1 MTERSLS
8 QPSVFIIGA
17 GWSGLSA
24 AIQLVRAGRRVRVL
38 EAAPQAGGRA
48 RRQVLNWP
56 DGSEII
62 LDNGQHLLLGAYR
75 ETLALIRSLG
85 GRGMKRLP
93 FDWQNVA
100 GVRLQRHGQGG
111 ASSGDESISRQL
123 AESLSM
129 VGAMV
134 NAQGLSRRLRVSLLR
149 TLVMA
154 RLTHWRPAVGVRT
167 VADWF
172 ERTGQP
178 PALIRQ
184 LWEPLVVSAMNTPP
198 ELASAATFLRVLRD
212 SLGKEPAASDFVLAG
227 EDLAAL
233 LVDPALAFLGKHG
246 MPVAL
251 RTPVREISREP
262 DGRFTLR
269 VQDPVEGEQQL
280 RAEQIVL
287 ATPPA
292 VSARLLAGVLDAATL
307 APLNAFDYRPITT
320 AYVGWK
326 AELPGLPAH
335 LPVMMSL
342 IGPEGAPEGD
352 GPAHWF
358 FDRGEQAGWRLAAL
372 VISDSGQ
379 ALARG
384 DEALLAGLQRQ
395 LTQLLKLPP
404 AGHIALIHEKR
415 ATFACTPE
423 RPVVPPGFLQPQL
436 PGLVLAGDYSYGP
449 YPATLEG
456 AVRSG
461 RMAAELLLDGD

>member
-1 MTERSLS
+1 MTQSSFS
-8 QPSVFIIGA
+8 QPPVFIIGA
-17 GWSGLSA
+17 GWAGLSA
-24 AIQLVRAGRRVRVL
+24 AVQLVRAGRRVQVL

-56 DGSEII
+56 DGSQIS

-75 ETLALIRSLG
+75 ETLELIDSLG
-85 GRGMKRLP
+85 GQGLQRLP

-100 GVRLQRHGQGG
+100 GLRLQRRPHGEPGHQ
-111 ASSGDESISRQL
+111 AESIGQQL
-123 AESLSM
+123 AESLSL

-134 NAQGLSRRLRVSLLR
+134 NAQGISKRLRVSLLR
-149 TLVMA
+149 TLVLA
-154 RLTHWRPAVGVRT
+154 RMTHWRPAVGVRT

-178 PALIRQ
+178 AALIRQ
-184 LWEPLVVSAMNTPP
+184 LWQPLVVSAMNTPP

-227 EDLAAL
+227 RDLGAL
-233 LVDPALAFLGKHG
+233 LVDPALAFLQRHG

-251 RTPVREISREP
+251 RSPVRDITRQA
-262 DGRFTLR
+262 DGSYMLR
-269 VQDPVEGEQQL
+269 VQDPEHGEQL
-280 RAEQIVL
+280 LTASQIVL
-287 ATPPA
+287 ATPPST
-292 VSARLLAGVLDAATL
+292 SARLLAGLLDATML
-307 APLNAFDYRPITT
+307 EPLDAFDHRPITT
-320 AYVGWK
+320 AYVGWR
-326 AELPGLPAH
+326 ADQPGLPAR
-335 LPVMMSL
+335 LPVMISL
-342 IGPEGAPEGD
+342 VGAPGSADGD

-358 FDRGEQAGWRLAAL
+358 FDRGEQAGWRLGAM

-384 DEALLAGLQRQ
+384 EQALQAGLQRQ
-395 LTQLLKLPP
+395 LTTLLGLPP
-404 AGHIALIHEKR
+404 AGHVALIHEKR
-415 ATFACTPE
+415 ATFACTPD

-436 PGLVLAGDYSYGP
+436 PGLVLAGDYSHGA

-461 RMAAELLLDGD
+461 RMAAELLLGSA